1 MADRPVQNL
10 QNHAMFD
17 PPFHYFLVPVLALG
31 LGKAVWDLIKAV
43 NLDTIFGLIWTLA
56 IVVLAFKAR
65 IYALKVQDRLIR
77 LEEQLRMQRVL
88 PPAMHAKIGQ
98 LNEDQFV
105 GLRFAGDAELPG
117 LVEKTLANGWKR
129 ADIKKEIQNWRP
141 DYFRV

>member
-1 MADRPVQNL
+1 MADRPVQNA
-10 QNHAMFD
+10 QNHTMFD
-17 PPFHYFLVPVLALG
+17 PPFHYFLLPVLAVG
-31 LGKAVWDLIKAV
+31 LGKAVWELIKGV
-43 NLDTIFGLIWTLA
+43 NPNTIFGLIWTLA
-56 IVVLAFKAR
+56 IIVIAFKAR

-77 LEEQLRMQRVL
+77 LEEQMRMQRVL

-105 GLRFAGDAELPG
+105 GLRFAGDAELPA
-117 LVEKTLANGWKR
+117 LVEKALANNWKR